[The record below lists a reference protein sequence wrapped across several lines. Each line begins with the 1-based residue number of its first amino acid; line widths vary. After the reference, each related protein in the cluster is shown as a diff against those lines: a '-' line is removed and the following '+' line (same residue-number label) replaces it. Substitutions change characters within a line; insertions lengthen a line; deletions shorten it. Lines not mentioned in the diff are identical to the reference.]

1 MSTRLTTDR
10 TSPRAPDP
18 RIEPARPGVAIED
31 AVTIEGLVKYYPAP
45 DGGTF
50 AAVDGI
56 DLTVRSGEILGILGP
71 NGAGKTT
78 TLEMIEGLTPADG
91 GTVRVLGLDP
101 FTEPTSV
108 QQRIGI
114 QLQSSAYFEFL
125 RLGELL
131 ETFGRLYPRSLDPD
145 ELLARVGLE
154 DKKRALVGQLSG
166 GQAQRFAIVAALVN
180 DPDVVFLDEPT
191 TGLDPQA
198 RRNLWDVIAGLADE
212 GRTVI
217 LTTHY
222 MEEAETLADR
232 VAVIDHGRI
241 VAVDSPTRLMDRHG
255 SGTTIRFT
263 TDQSVETDE
272 LTALPGVSSAASHL
286 NGHATHELD
295 VDAPD
300 LAVPAIYEWSGR
312 SGTAITD
319 LSIHRST
326 LEDVF
331 LNITGRRLRD

>member
-1 MSTRLTTDR
+1 MTTTSTLEHTVTD
-10 TSPRAPDP
+10 
-18 RIEPARPGVAIED
+18 D
-31 AVTIEGLVKYYPAP
+31 AVTVRGLFKYYPHP

-56 DLTVRSGEILGILGP
+56 DIAAHRGEVLGILGP

-78 TLEMIEGLTPADG
+78 TLEIIEGLTAADG
-91 GTVRVLGLDP
+91 GSVSVLGLDP
-101 FTEPTSV
+101 FVEPNEV
-108 QQRIGI
+108 QKRIGI

-125 RLGELL
+125 RLEELL
-131 ETFGRLYPRSLDPD
+131 NLFGDLYPKRLDPVG
-145 ELLARVGLE
+145 LLARVGLE
-154 DKKRALVGQLSG
+154 DKRKALVGELSG

-198 RRNLWDVIAGLADE
+198 RRNLWDVIDGLSEE

-241 VAVDSPTRLMDRHG
+241 VDLDTPTSLIDRHG
-255 SGTTIRFT
+255 SETNVRFV
-263 TDQSVETDE
+263 TDRPTS
-272 LTALPGVSSAASHL
+272 TADLERLPGVRSAANGPAGHTSH
-286 NGHATHELD
+286 TLD
-295 VDAPD
+295 VSATDV
-300 LAVPAIYEWSGR
+300 AVPALFNWAAQASV
-312 SGTAITD
+312 SITD
-319 LSIHRST
+319 LTIHRPT